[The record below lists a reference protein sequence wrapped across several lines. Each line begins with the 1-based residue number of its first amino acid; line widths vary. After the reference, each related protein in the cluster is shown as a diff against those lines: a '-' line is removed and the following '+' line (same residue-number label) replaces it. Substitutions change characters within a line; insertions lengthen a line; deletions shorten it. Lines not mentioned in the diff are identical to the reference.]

1 MLLQGRPMEAG
12 PGNDLSQDILK
23 ILYAAE
29 DERVEVSASGELTIT
44 APNGEQVQGEVPTA
58 GDDIPADNGE
68 DIGGDDGDE
77 QLADE

>member
-1 MLLQGRPMEAG
+1 MEAG

-44 APNGEQVQGEVPTA
+44 APNGEQVQGEVPNATEDLIP
-58 GDDIPADNGE
+58 GDE
-68 DIGGDDGDE
+68 GGDDGDE
-77 QLADE
+77 